1 VTGERTTL
9 KYVRVAAIVRVQI
22 EAGML
27 PAGAL
32 VPSGAALT
40 RLTGFSTLNCR
51 HALRTLIEDG
61 VLVPGVGPCAR
72 PRVAPHDPT
81 PDDRERVTA
90 VRALSTSL
98 TGWRRAAG
106 LTQRQLAE
114 IIGMSV
120 TTIGHA
126 QTGRVWQSR
135 AFWER
140 ADKAVNAGGEL
151 LALHDAYRAP
161 GTSSYPATSDQETMT
176 VTPRSMSG
184 R

>member
-1 VTGERTTL
+1 
-9 KYVRVAAIVRVQI
+9 
-22 EAGML
+22 
-27 PAGAL
+27 
-32 VPSGAALT
+32 
-40 RLTGFSTLNCR
+40 
-51 HALRTLIEDG
+51 
-61 VLVPGVGPCAR
+61 
-72 PRVAPHDPT
+72 
-81 PDDRERVTA
+81 
-90 VRALSTSL
+90 
-98 TGWRRAAG
+98 
-106 LTQRQLAE
+106 
-114 IIGMSV
+114 MSV

-140 ADKAVNAGGEL
+140 ADNAVNAGGEL